1 MPGLSQLKKLSED
14 VLRLGNEPK
23 LRAERGEKPVLAQIP
38 PSVQDIDDSED
49 FVLGMPEKDSD
60 SPESN
65 SEGGD
70 SAALDQEALN
80 SANAELEALLAG
92 KVPGGA
98 EPDFS
103 NILNPAVDADGGI
116 PDLSAFEEVPPAPE
130 EAGPS
135 IADMSLD
142 DLLNMP
148 SEDFSEPEP
157 LSAEP
162 AESESSSPVSEIPQS
177 GADFSSGDMAES
189 FDSAADDEFSFSGDG
204 IDMTADIPSEFQ
216 EFPSPAENVTDGE
229 SDSVSVTVSDEVPS
243 SGGSDFDAIDT
254 GGLDDFGGM
263 DSLGDDF
270 GSDSGAGDNTGADSS
285 SDFGSDFSNSENF
298 DDAASFDLDSSMEAD
313 FSDSGE
319 NAGLS
324 GEGDSDFENSDFDP
338 SSIDLSGLNIGDDAG
353 FDSEQGGGVPAGEE
367 NQTPEVFDTSQMEGI
382 NFEDLASGNSSLSD
396 FNIPDTDSQLNNS
409 SDFELDESGASEPDF
424 EILGYT
430 GENANPF
437 DKNGRMKTQI
447 PDSPEEH
454 RKNSLTDAE
463 YKKFKSNL
471 QSYPLNVRIAVEDMI
486 VKNEFTDDVVFE
498 VIDKILKKVPA
509 RQLASHLEKM
519 LDIQLSVPRDFERR
533 TAEEYEAYKAS
544 IQYQLKN
551 KIIPGI
557 LLGIMLFLVGFC
569 SVYLGIE
576 YIVKPV
582 KAENLYRQGY
592 ALLEN
597 DEYPQSEIKFSEAL
611 KLKQKKKWF
620 FKYANGYREHK
631 QYDRATLMY
640 KNILMRFNHDKNGGL
655 EYARMEL
662 EDLANYARAEE
673 IVKREILDY
682 HVNDIDAM
690 LLLGDIYLE
699 WATEEDSSKLF
710 QAAYNQYSNL
720 MQLPKA
726 PVQCNARMMLYNV
739 RTDNLKGV
747 LTYKELFYPDEKSL
761 SGAEWTEMSGYLMD
775 KLYGDLTPQE
785 EYLRDSIEDVHSML
799 IRAIKKDPSNPISRY
814 NIARYYLESGD
825 HTKASENLT
834 KTLSLFDNA
843 KTIKKRDTYK
853 QINTYRLLGEQY
865 LYNRDFILAQ
875 KTLADGIELFE
886 EKNASSGFESDKNVG
901 IMYSDMADIDY
912 FVSGDLENAERNYE
926 NAVNNKND
934 TPSIRY
940 RVGYINYSK
949 NNYDKA
955 FSNFMTASGEKD
967 NDTHLLLA
975 LANTLSLKDDNFAAA
990 GYYQKLL
997 DSLDLQIS
1005 RSDILLPQVNDDDGM
1020 LVDQYMK
1027 ASNNLGVSQ
1036 FKIAKQT
1043 GSSSLNG
1050 ESLNNLQNS
1059 LRAWDALTRNQK
1071 SMVRLGGTNLAE
1083 QNIRYIVSP
1092 LPAFEPAI
1100 YTEIPRIL
1108 ENEKVL
1114 E

>member
-14 VLRLGNEPK
+14 VLKLGNEPK

-38 PSVQDIDDSED
+38 SSVQDIDDSED

-60 SPESN
+60 SLEAN

-70 SAALDQEALN
+70 SAALDQETLN

-92 KVPGGA
+92 KTPSGA

-116 PDLSAFEEVPPAPE
+116 PDLSAFEDIPPAPKAE
-130 EAGPS
+130 EPS

-157 LSAEP
+157 LDAEP
-162 AESESSSPVSEIPQS
+162 SESESSAPVSQNMQS
-177 GADFSSGDMAES
+177 DADFSAVDMAES
-189 FDSAADDEFSFSGDG
+189 FDADENDDFAFSGDG
-204 IDMTADIPSEFQ
+204 IDMTADIPAEFQ
-216 EFPSPAENVTDGE
+216 EVSAPSENVLNEDAE
-229 SDSVSVTVSDEVPS
+229 PVSETVSDEIPS

-254 GGLDDFGGM
+254 SGLDDFGAL
-263 DSLGDDF
+263 DSMESDF
-270 GSDSGAGDNTGADSS
+270 ESDSGASAGSSVADSG
-285 SDFGSDFSNSENF
+285 DGNSLSL

-313 FSDSGE
+313 FSDAGE
-319 NAGLS
+319 NAGIQAES
-324 GEGDSDFENSDFDP
+324 AADFENSDFDP
-338 SSIDLSGLNIGDDAG
+338 ASIDLSGLNIGDDAG
-353 FDSEQGGGVPAGEE
+353 FDSEQSFDGVPAGEE
-367 NQTPEVFDTSQMEGI
+367 NQAPEVFDTSQMDGI
-382 NFEDLASGNSSLSD
+382 NFEDLGSDNSSLSD

-447 PDSPEEH
+447 PESVEEH

-486 VKNEFTDDVVFE
+486 VKNEFTDDVIFE

-544 IQYQLKN
+544 VQYQLKN

-557 LLGIMLFLVGFC
+557 LLGVMLFLVGFC
-569 SVYLGIE
+569 SVYLGME

-597 DEYPQSEIKFSEAL
+597 DEYPQSEIKFNEAL

-640 KNILMRFNHDKNGGL
+640 KNILMRFDHDKNGGL

-662 EDLANYARAEE
+662 EDLANYERAEE

-699 WATEEDSSKLF
+699 WATEEDPRKF

-726 PVQCNARMMLYNV
+726 PVQCDARMMIYNV

-814 NIARYYLESGD
+814 NIARYYLESGE
-825 HTKASENLT
+825 HTKASENLE
-834 KTLSLFDNA
+834 KTLNLFDNA

-853 QINTYRLLGEQY
+853 QINTYRLLGEQH
-865 LYNRDFILAQ
+865 LYNRDFIQAQ
-875 KTLADGIELFE
+875 KTLSKGIELFE

-926 NAVNNKND
+926 NSINNKND

-955 FSNFMTASGEKD
+955 FNNFMTASNEKD
-967 NDTHLLLA
+967 NDTHLMLA

-1005 RSDILLPQVNDDDGM
+1005 RSDILLPQINDDDGM

-1027 ASNNLGVSQ
+1027 VSNNLGVSQ
-1036 FKIAKQT
+1036 FKIARQT

-1071 SMVRLGGTNLAE
+1071 TMVRLGGTNLAE
-1083 QNIRYIVSP
+1083 QNIRYIVNP
-1092 LPAFEPAI
+1092 LPAYEPAI

-1108 ENEKVL
+1108 ENEKIL